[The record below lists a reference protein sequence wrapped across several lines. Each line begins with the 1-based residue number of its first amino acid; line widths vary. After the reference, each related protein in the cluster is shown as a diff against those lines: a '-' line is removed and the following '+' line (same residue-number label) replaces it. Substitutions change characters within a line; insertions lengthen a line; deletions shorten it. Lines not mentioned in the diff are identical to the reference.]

1 MEINLELIFQEGNML
16 SFKMIVLRDLLVLTF
31 VSQFLYLHGQTLN
44 KIDSAKYS
52 CAYKF
57 IKNTTDK
64 RIKVS
69 RCIVDLDRWV
79 FPFDSLSD
87 LPKEKNALMAFVER
101 KKNGRNED
109 YFSDE
114 IAAQTFDVKKPQ
126 NILYFSQI
134 EDNMLVACLLPFDK
148 RRHRMKDIDRIDI
161 ICRFNESENFLF
173 VFDDNNKIKKVIKV
187 LVNYE

>member
-1 MEINLELIFQEGNML
+1 ML
-16 SFKMIVLRDLLVLTF
+16 SFKMIILRDLLVLTF

-44 KIDSAKYS
+44 KIDSEKYS

-57 IKNTTDK
+57 IKNNTTAK

-79 FPFDSLSD
+79 FPFDSLAD

-101 KKNGRNED
+101 KKNGRNKD
-109 YFSDE
+109 CFSNE
-114 IAAQTFDVKKPQ
+114 IAALTFDVKKPQ

-148 RRHRMKDIDRIDI
+148 RRHRIKDIDRFDI
-161 ICRFNESENFLF
+161 ICRFNESENYLF
-173 VFDDNNKIKKVIKV
+173 VFDDNNIIQKVIKV
-187 LVNYE
+187 VVNYE

>member
-1 MEINLELIFQEGNML
+1 
-16 SFKMIVLRDLLVLTF
+16 
-31 VSQFLYLHGQTLN
+31 
-44 KIDSAKYS
+44 
-52 CAYKF
+52 
-57 IKNTTDK
+57 
-64 RIKVS
+64 
-69 RCIVDLDRWV
+69 
-79 FPFDSLSD
+79 
-87 LPKEKNALMAFVER
+87 MAFVER

-187 LVNYE
+187 FVNYE

>member
-1 MEINLELIFQEGNML
+1 ML

-31 VSQFLYLHGQTLN
+31 ASQFLYLHGQTLN